1 MQTHGLHIYPAIV
14 KFYNGDSR
22 QCRVDVEGITT
33 GGEDSLI
40 AEILN
45 PIGDKGHHT
54 ELQISSGDLVWV
66 SFINGDL
73 RYPLIMGYR
82 NKDAGN
88 SQGTRRWH
96 HANIA
101 LDAAKTITIDAGD
114 NVTINVGGNASI
126 RVSGYT
132 QIISSGRMLIKSLTR
147 LILKGPRKTIV
158 L

>member
-1 MQTHGLHIYPAIV
+1 MQTPGLHIYPAIV
-14 KFYNGDSR
+14 KSYNGDSR
-22 QCRVDVEGITT
+22 QCRVEVEGITT

-54 ELQISSGDLVWV
+54 ELQISGGDLVWV

-96 HANIA
+96 HANIEMQA
-101 LDAAKTITIDAGD
+101 NEQFTVISPTITLQGDVRVTGNMYIAGNTSTD
-114 NVTINVGGNASI
+114 GNITSAGTITDSDGNNGA
-126 RVSGYT
+126 
-132 QIISSGRMLIKSLTR
+132 
-147 LILKGPRKTIV
+147 
-158 L
+158 

>member
-1 MQTHGLHIYPAIV
+1 MQTPGLHIYPAIV
-14 KFYNGDSR
+14 KSYNGDSR
-22 QCRVDVEGITT
+22 QCRVEVEGITT

-54 ELQISSGDLVWV
+54 ELQISGGDLVWV

-96 HANIA
+96 HANIELEA
-101 LDAAKTITIDAGD
+101 QGKILLK
-114 NVTINVGGNASI
+114 VGGSSI
-126 RVSGYT
+126 EITGGGIKISGSR
-132 QIISSGRMLIKSLTR
+132 IDLN
-147 LILKGPRKTIV
+147 
-158 L
+158 